1 MEVVMCHGVSHSVS
15 FCLKHVHYKSLVWFK
30 AQASSASSILDNY
43 RAPLRYPIIAL
54 CNGDPLALDL
64 QEWLLHK
71 LQQFTDGVD
80 AGVGQLKALDLGLVG
95 S

>member
-1 MEVVMCHGVSHSVS
+1 MACPTIYIL
-15 FCLKHVHYKSLVWFK
+15 FAQIALLANVHCNESLVWFK

-80 AGVGQLKALDLGLVG
+80 AGVGQLKALILGLGG